1 MSQQKIVGGKK
12 CWLNVLVSGFL
23 VEFSLSIVC
32 ESLISIFF
40 VCEFRTRFISVS
52 HKFRL
57 QRLLL
62 ASSLATFRNSLAN
75 V

>member
-40 VCEFRTRFISVS
+40 CLRIQNQIHIRI
-52 HKFRL
+52 
-57 QRLLL
+57 
-62 ASSLATFRNSLAN
+62 A
-75 V
+75 